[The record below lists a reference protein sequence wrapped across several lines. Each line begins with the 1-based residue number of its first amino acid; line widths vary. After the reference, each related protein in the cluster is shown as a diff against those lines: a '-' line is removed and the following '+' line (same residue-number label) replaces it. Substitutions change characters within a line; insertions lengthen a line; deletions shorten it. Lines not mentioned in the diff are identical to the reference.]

1 MNAENSRIVADKN
14 FWGNYERAPAS
25 AVPLAVP
32 PKLDPR
38 VSGRSPCSSV
48 VPLFEDAMVRRRRR
62 VRTLVFSLFVL
73 VDTTSVASA
82 QRIGGPPRPTRT
94 DTTPHRRA
102 GIIDGV
108 VTDTNLV
115 PLAGAQVAILRT
127 ELKLLTGP
135 NGRFRFVGV
144 PSGGY
149 ILVVRR
155 LGFRPASHVVDV
167 QPPDTI
173 RLAYMLERA
182 VVGLD
187 TVVIAARRQSLRM
200 QQFED
205 RRKAGFGEFLS
216 EEEIKNRNA
225 VYTTEVLRR
234 FKSINI
240 SPSYNHGSMAE
251 WYALSRR
258 EGGSVNPGTGEI
270 DYCPLQVMV
279 DGMPMPTPFNL
290 DILPSPRELAGIEV
304 YNGAATLP
312 PQFGGADRRC
322 GMILIWTKDG
332 Y

>member
-1 MNAENSRIVADKN
+1 MLLALLALL
-14 FWGNYERAPAS
+14 GGLAP
-25 AVPLAVP
+25 
-32 PKLDPR
+32 
-38 VSGRSPCSSV
+38 
-48 VPLFEDAMVRRRRR
+48 
-62 VRTLVFSLFVL
+62 T
-73 VDTTSVASA
+73 ASA
-82 QRIGGPPRPTRT
+82 QRMGGPPRPTRA
-94 DTTPHRRA
+94 DTAPRRRSA
-102 GIIDGV
+102 IIDGV

-127 ELKLLTGP
+127 DLKLLTGA
-135 NGRFRFVGV
+135 NGRFRFVDV

-155 LGFRPASHVVDV
+155 LGFRPTSHVVQV
-167 QPPDTI
+167 EPPDTI
-173 RLAYMLERA
+173 RLAYTLERA

-187 TVVIAARRQSLRM
+187 TVVIAARRQSIRL

-205 RRKAGFGEFLS
+205 RRKAGFGEFLT
-216 EEEIKNRNA
+216 EEDIKNRNA

-258 EGGSVNPGTGEI
+258 EGGSVNPGTGEV

-304 YNGAATLP
+304 YNGAATMP